1 MDVLKERSMMEAK
14 IKVVLGREE
23 KRIVFEWKV
32 EGTEVVNTYYE
43 LQLIKESG
51 QTLIFWDNP

>member
-51 QTLIFWDNP
+51 QTLIF